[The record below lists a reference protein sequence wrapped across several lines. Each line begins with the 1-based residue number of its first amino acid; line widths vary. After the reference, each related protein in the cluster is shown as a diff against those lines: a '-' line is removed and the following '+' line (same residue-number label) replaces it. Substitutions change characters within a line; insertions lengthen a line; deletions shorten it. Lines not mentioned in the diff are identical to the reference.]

1 MVMPLA
7 VPNCVSAS
15 CMAPASFSESSTPN
29 TVTLPALPLPGV
41 GGSVV
46 VAPVAAAV
54 VVVAPAVVV
63 AAAAV
68 VLGAAVV
75 PGAAVVAAVVELPLL
90 LSEPHA
96 AARSTEATGSAASLS
111 QRVLIEVPSPL
122 VPRAAARCRCK
133 RFHITGPRSRVLLRA
148 APARRPP
155 GAPPCDEPHLAHRV
169 AEGERWI
176 GGVFQEQRTGRLAQ
190 ARPGL
195 GHRREVE

>member
-1 MVMPLA
+1 MSMPLA

-54 VVVAPAVVV
+54 VVVAFAVVV
-63 AAAAV
+63 APAAV
-68 VLGAAVV
+68 VLGAAPAVV
-75 PGAAVVAAVVELPLL
+75 PGAAVVTAVVELPLL

-111 QRVLIEVPSPL
+111 QRVLIEVPPPSCPGLLPGADVNAFISPG
-122 VPRAAARCRCK
+122 RGQASCWGGAAR
-133 RFHITGPRSRVLLRA
+133 
-148 APARRPP
+148 APARCSP
-155 GAPPCDEPHLAHRV
+155 
-169 AEGERWI
+169 
-176 GGVFQEQRTGRLAQ
+176 
-190 ARPGL
+190 AR
-195 GHRREVE
+195 